1 MSINSTFISGNLTRD
16 CKAFKNEDGKS
27 TVYFTVACGYRAKN
41 RETGEWEDRADFV
54 ECRAYGR
61 SDAFAAMLTKGT
73 HVSCEGKF
81 VVKRA
86 GKDKGY
92 AITDAFLAVRL
103 IDVVSRAPKSEGET
117 PQPAADAD
125 PETSA
130 YLYDEDVPF

>member
-1 MSINSTFISGNLTRD
+1 MSINNTHISGNLARD

-27 TVYFTVACGYRAKN
+27 TVYFTVACGHRAKN

-73 HVSCEGKF
+73 HVSAEGKF

-92 AITDAFLAVRL
+92 AITDAFLAVRE
-103 IDVVSRAPKSEGET
+103 IDVVSRAPKADCAE
-117 PQPAADAD
+117 PQACAVDA
-125 PETSA
+125 EA

>member
-1 MSINSTFISGNLTRD
+1 MSINNTFISGNLARD

-41 RETGEWEDRADFV
+41 RETGEWEDRVDFV

-73 HVSCEGKF
+73 HVSVEGKF

-92 AITDAFLAVRL
+92 AITDAFLAARAV
-103 IDVVSRAPKSEGET
+103 DVVPRAPKAEGAE
-117 PQPAADAD
+117 PQPAADA
-125 PETSA
+125 ETAA

>member
-1 MSINSTFISGNLTRD
+1 MSINNTFISGNLARD

-73 HVSCEGKF
+73 HVSVEGKF
-81 VVKRA
+81 VIKRA

-92 AITDAFLAVRL
+92 AITDAFLAARVV
-103 IDVVSRAPKSEGET
+103 DVVPRAPKTEGAE
-117 PQPAADAD
+117 PQADAADA
-125 PETSA
+125 ETAA